1 MKRFQ
6 PFIIIIAVL
15 VVATGAGIA
24 LLRSTPEQSS
34 PNSKQGASSTYYS
47 YAAPAGAEPP
57 HAVGP
62 ETAAVTLEEFGD
74 YQCPPCA
81 AMFPEVK
88 KIEAEYGDKIR
99 FIFRQNPLP
108 QLHRNAITAA
118 HAAEAAGMQGQFWAM
133 HDKLYENQK
142 IWADN
147 PDPRPLFFEYA
158 RVIGLDT
165 DRFLKDMGSQEAD
178 QRLLADMRRGQAVGV
193 QGTPTFVV
201 NGRQL
206 TGNVGPNEVRGA
218 INSALAAA
226 GK

>member
-34 PNSKQGASSTYYS
+34 PKTGQGSSSYYS
-47 YAAPAGAEPP
+47 YTPPAGAEPA
-57 HAVGP
+57 HAKGP
-62 ETAAVTLEEFGD
+62 ETASVTLEEFGD

-81 AMFPEVK
+81 SMFPEVK

-99 FIFRQNPLP
+99 FVFRQFPLP

-142 IWADN
+142 IWAEN

-158 RVIGLDT
+158 RLIGLDT
-165 DRFLKDMGSQEAD
+165 DRFLKDMASQQAD
-178 QRLLADMRRGQAVGV
+178 QRVLADMRRGQAVGV
-193 QGTPTFVV
+193 QGTPTFVL

-206 TGNVGPNEVRGA
+206 SGNVGPSELRGA
-218 INSALAAA
+218 INAALSAN
-226 GK
+226 GN